1 MVCNSPNS
9 RRGAALS
16 LGLLALPGLAS
27 ADQLQPFTN
36 EIRMIVP
43 DWEAEEWD
51 DGEIKLH
58 PDMYTW
64 QSDIHLT
71 LRAAEPL
78 AGRSAMDIA
87 RLHFD
92 GFELDD
98 DTLEPTV
105 VSMDGADTSTA
116 GMITTSYNWVYG
128 FDQNFSMFGTV
139 QLADDMVIPFHAN
152 CVVEDEDYDEERCL
166 TGIFTILQALR
177 GVGDIQLAMP
187 EPPAPISVPFWA
199 SKYDASGATILSNGN
214 FTGTVTA
221 RVIVTAPMDIP
232 ARQLSAEIEAFSD
245 NMIDDI
251 DDQADKHPGTR
262 QWVGSQADP
271 WFRRDFP
278 EAFSGPST
286 IMTGSQK
293 TVDGKTVLIGV
304 RCPNPGWQGSC
315 ARAVSMSR
323 QQIASG
329 QAEARRGGIVS
340 QSWGGFPD
348 GGLTNSGVDSV
359 YMVGEGSSATGMYT
373 MVFEAYLLLKD
384 GRICTC
390 FDRALGQIVPAESQI
405 ETPESWGHWVNQ
417 NGNINIVWFDG
428 EMETLDMQAVTKMA
442 GGDAETRIQG
452 NFTHISA
459 GGNPLSGTSHV
470 SRYFFTFQSDGTFSS
485 NQSSA
490 FSVSAG
496 GIPGGDTVA
505 AGGSSGSGP
514 QGRYEIDG
522 FNMKLTYP
530 DGRIQWMG
538 FAQAADEVANPAKSQ
553 LMLDGIWFYND
564 DQ

>member
-1 MVCNSPNS
+1 MCN
-9 RRGAALS
+9 RLRAAATLLAALI
-16 LGLLALPGLAS
+16 APGIAA
-27 ADQLQPFTN
+27 ADQLRPFTN
-36 EIRMIVP
+36 EVRMIVP

-58 PDMYTW
+58 PDAYTW

-98 DTLEPTV
+98 DTLDPTV
-105 VSMDGADTSTA
+105 VSMDGADTSSP
-116 GMITTSYNWVYG
+116 GVISKSYNWVYG

-139 QLADDMVIPFHAN
+139 ERADGMVIPFHAN
-152 CVVEDEDYDEERCL
+152 CLVDDEDYDEKRCL
-166 TGIFTILQALR
+166 TGMVTILQALK
-177 GVGDIQLAMP
+177 GVDNIQLAMP

-199 SKYDASGATILSNGN
+199 AEYDASGATILSSRN

-221 RVIVTAPMDIP
+221 SVIVTAPMDIP
-232 ARQLSAEIEAFSD
+232 ADQLAAQIEAFSD
-245 NMIDDI
+245 NMVDDT
-251 DDQADKHPGTR
+251 DDQADKDPGTR
-262 QWVGSQADP
+262 QWVGNQQDP

-286 IMTGSQK
+286 IMSGSQK
-293 TVDGKTVLIGV
+293 TADGKTVLIGV

-315 ARAVSMSR
+315 ARAVTMAR
-323 QQIASG
+323 QQITSG
-329 QAEARRGGIVS
+329 QAEARRGGKVS

-359 YMVGEGSSATGMYT
+359 YMVGEGSSATGFYT

-405 ETPESWGHWVNQ
+405 ESPESWGNWVNQ
-417 NGNINIVWFDG
+417 NGAINIIWFDG
-428 EMETLDMQAVTKMA
+428 EMETLDLAAATRMA
-442 GGDAETRIQG
+442 GGDAQTRIQG
-452 NFTHISA
+452 NFTHTSA
-459 GGNPLSGTSHV
+459 GGNLLSGNSYL
-470 SRYFFTFQSDGTFSS
+470 SQSFFSFSADGTFSS
-485 NQSSA
+485 DQSSS

-496 GIPGGDTVA
+496 GVPGGETIA
-505 AGGSSGSGP
+505 SGGSSGSAP
-514 QGRYEIDG
+514 RGRYEIDG
-522 FNMKLTYP
+522 YNMKLTYP

-538 FAQAADEVANPAKSQ
+538 FAQAADEAANPVKTQ
-553 LMLDGIWFYND
+553 LMLDGIWYYAD
-564 DQ
+564 D